1 MIPLRPDAE
10 TREAYVQRIIAVW
23 DRASKD
29 QLARG
34 RSWYRNAHDL
44 AVMISDGNPIAGAGV
59 IAALS
64 AQASWRRNQTMAAK
78 IFRREPVGSTRER
91 LTKVAKILAGT
102 DPAEVLA
109 TGRKTLNFYRCIVD
123 PFDGDAVVIDRH
135 AHDLAVGE
143 VYGNRPR
150 GLDGARYD
158 VLAHCYREAAQRLG
172 ELPSTVQ
179 AVTWC
184 VQVDDTANLPHRQA
198 R

>member
-1 MIPLRPDAE
+1 MIPIRPDAE
-10 TREAYVQRIIAVW
+10 TREEYVQRIIAVW
-23 DRASKD
+23 NRASED

-44 AVMISDGNPIAGAGV
+44 AVMISDGNPVAGAGV

-64 AQASWRRNQTMAAK
+64 AQASWRRNQTMAEK

-91 LTKVAKILAGT
+91 LAKVAKIMAGA

-109 TGRKTLNFYRCIVD
+109 TGQKTLNFYRCIVD
-123 PFDGDAVVIDRH
+123 PFDDDAVVIDRH
-135 AHDLAVGE
+135 AHDLAIGE
-143 VYGNRPR
+143 IYGNRVR
-150 GLDGARYD
+150 GLDGPRYAL
-158 VLAHCYREAAQRLG
+158 LAHCYREAAQRLG

-179 AVTWC
+179 AVTWT
-184 VQVDDTANLPHRQA
+184 VHVDDTADLPHRAA